1 MRYTRKLIRIDEDL
15 CTGCGQCVPGCAEG
29 ALQIIDGKARL
40 VSERYCDGLGAC
52 LGHCP
57 TGALTVVEVPA
68 EDFDPRAVTTHLQAQ
83 GRAVPEHMPN
93 PEELRLPPSPS
104 SRPSGGCPGARLMS
118 MTPCQAANTPTSRP
132 SAHSALTHWPVQ
144 IRLVPPQAPFLNNAD
159 LLVTADCAPVA
170 YPDFHADFLK
180 GRVLLLGCP
189 KFDDAQAYIDRF
201 QAIFS
206 TQPVNS
212 VTVLEMEVPCC
223 SGLSR
228 IVLEGLAR
236 ARKHVPVEKIVISRD
251 GRVLSREHLSRAAA
265 ALQPLSA

>member
-1 MRYTRKLIRIDEDL
+1 MAYTRKLIRIDEAL

-68 EDFDPRAVTTHLQAQ
+68 EDFDPQAVTAHLEAQ
-83 GRAVPEHMPN
+83 GRPVPEHMPD
-93 PEELRLPPSPS
+93 PEKLRLHPAAPE
-104 SRPSGGCPGARLMS
+104 RPAGGCPGARLMS
-118 MTPCQAANTPTSRP
+118 LSPCQAANTPRAQAGGP
-132 SAHSALTHWPVQ
+132 GALSHWPVQ
-144 IRLVPPQAPFLNNAD
+144 IRLVPPQAPFLRDAD
-159 LLVTADCAPVA
+159 LLVTADCACAA
-170 YPDFHADFLK
+170 YPGLHADFLP

-189 KFDDAQAYIDRF
+189 KFDDAQDYIGRF

-206 TQPVNS
+206 TQPIRS

-228 IVLEGLAR
+228 IVLEALAR
-236 ARKHVPVEKIVISRD
+236 ARKDLPVEKVTISRD
-251 GRVLSREHLSRAAA
+251 GRVLAREDLARAAVA
-265 ALQPLSA
+265 RETLSA